1 MVQLVDEQIV
11 FGSHPTRNSRNS
23 HDHLYVPTLC
33 LFLFYFVAVALLAVP
48 PTYSKDQVTYNTT
61 LVAMRKAGLSR
72 QALRV
77 SESLVKPDAADPYTY
92 CTWV

>member
-1 MVQLVDEQIV
+1 MGRCGDVFFEIFSRASFLLELVERWNLRSSKQ
-11 FGSHPTRNSRNS
+11 
-23 HDHLYVPTLC
+23 
-33 LFLFYFVAVALLAVP
+33 
-48 PTYSKDQVTYNTT
+48 TYKDQVTYNTT

-72 QALRV
+72 QALRA